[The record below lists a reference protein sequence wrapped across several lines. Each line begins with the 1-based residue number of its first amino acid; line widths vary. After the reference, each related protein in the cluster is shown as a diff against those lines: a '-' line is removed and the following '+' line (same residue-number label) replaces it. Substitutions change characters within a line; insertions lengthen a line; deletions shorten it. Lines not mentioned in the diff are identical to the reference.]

1 MDPLLL
7 AAEWWWIAPAAVA
20 AGTVGVMGMRRRSS
34 TVSGRRLAVDAARHD
49 LREAQLVAAERRTA
63 WKIARADLARIT
75 AERAA
80 QRATAEQ
87 VAGARRMLRER
98 ERDAKA
104 AFADVRARQVR
115 LNAARAAVPSA
126 SEPRPLE
133 RLHAAHDAVTARWM
147 RYETDPALQI
157 SYPAM
162 TDVKNPET
170 AVYFRAAGH
179 AVDMRRAAVGRI
191 TPAEFAAYRDA
202 VAELERAFEAAEHAA
217 KVQAGEAPA
226 TAAWQDA
233 AQDMLSRSAEAI
245 DRAAGAAAAALSSWT
260 SRRKPDR
267 SDKSDDRS

>member
-7 AAEWWWIAPAAVA
+7 VAEWWWIAPTAVA
-20 AGTVGVMGMRRRSS
+20 AGTVGVMGIRRRNS

-49 LREAQLVAAERRTA
+49 LREAQLAAAERRTA
-63 WKIARADLARIT
+63 WKIARADLARVT

-87 VAGARRMLRER
+87 VAGARRMLKEH

-104 AFADVRARQVR
+104 ASADVRARQVR

-126 SEPRPLE
+126 SEPHPLE
-133 RLHAAHDAVTARWM
+133 RLHAAHEAVTVRWM

-162 TDVKNPET
+162 TDVKHPQT
-170 AVYFRAAGH
+170 AAYLRAAGH
-179 AVDMRRAAVGRI
+179 AAEMRRAAAGRI

-202 VAELERAFEAAEHAA
+202 VADLERAFEAAEHAA
-217 KVQAGEAPA
+217 KVQAGEAPEA
-226 TAAWQDA
+226 AAWQDA
-233 AQDMLSRSAEAI
+233 AQDMLNRSAEAI

-260 SRRKPDR
+260 SRRKPGG
-267 SDKSDDRS
+267 KPDDRP

>member
-7 AAEWWWIAPAAVA
+7 VAEWWWIAPTAVA
-20 AGTVGVMGMRRRSS
+20 AGTVGVMGMRRRNS

-63 WKIARADLARIT
+63 WKIARADLARVT

-80 QRATAEQ
+80 QRATPEQ
-87 VAGARRMLRER
+87 VAGARRMLKER

-104 AFADVRARQVR
+104 ASADVRARQVR

-126 SEPRPLE
+126 AEPRPIE

-162 TDVKNPET
+162 TDVKSAET
-170 AVYFRAAGH
+170 AAYFRAAGH
-179 AVDMRRAAVGRI
+179 ATEMRRAASGRI

-217 KVQAGEAPA
+217 KVHAGEAP
-226 TAAWQDA
+226 AWQDA
-233 AQDMLSRSAEAI
+233 AQDMLNRSAEAI

-260 SRRKPDR
+260 SRRKPGGTP
-267 SDKSDDRS
+267 DDRS